1 MVLKFCNAKGKEK
14 EIAVLQEQRDV
25 ERTIKKYGA
34 DRNYRIDNLSTTVVG
49 NKIIYDFGSWSEFF
63 ILYLENDG

>member
-25 ERTIKKYGA
+25 EKTIKKICG
-34 DRNYRIDNLSTTVVG
+34 RS
-49 NKIIYDFGSWSEFF
+49 
-63 ILYLENDG
+63 